1 VTQIKSNNANI
12 PLPMLSEL
20 LNIKCKHT
28 RQNDERKASQ
38 KHQLTQSS
46 VSNRQMYQKR
56 QNIKQKIEEEIK
68 REVRALT
75 VQRLNKARL
84 PAFIIKSL

>member
-1 VTQIKSNNANI
+1 
-12 PLPMLSEL
+12 
-20 LNIKCKHT
+20 
-28 RQNDERKASQ
+28 
-38 KHQLTQSS
+38 
-46 VSNRQMYQKR
+46 MYQKR